1 MSDVA
6 QLGHQ
11 LRSLRAA
18 AGRTVASVAADAG
31 LSVPYIANLENG
43 RGNPTL
49 AALDRLATALE
60 VRLDVALVPARDAPR
75 GAAAASVPASLV
87 RLGRTARFR
96 QDVAALAQATGAD
109 PGELSILLTS
119 ALARLAAAVGVEPA
133 ESDWLRL
140 LDAVLL
146 TVLHPGGS
154 A

>member
-6 QLGHQ
+6 ELGHQ
-11 LRSLRAA
+11 LRGLRAA

-49 AALDRLATALE
+49 SALDRLATALD
-60 VRLDVALVPARDAPR
+60 VRLDVALVPADDAPR
-75 GAAAASVPASLV
+75 GAAASVPASLV
-87 RLGRTARFR
+87 RFGRTARFR
-96 QDVAALAQATGAD
+96 RDVAALAGATGAD
-109 PGELSILLTS
+109 AAELSILLTS
-119 ALARLAAAVGVEPA
+119 ALARLAGAVGAEPV

-146 TVLHPGGS
+146 MVLHPGGT